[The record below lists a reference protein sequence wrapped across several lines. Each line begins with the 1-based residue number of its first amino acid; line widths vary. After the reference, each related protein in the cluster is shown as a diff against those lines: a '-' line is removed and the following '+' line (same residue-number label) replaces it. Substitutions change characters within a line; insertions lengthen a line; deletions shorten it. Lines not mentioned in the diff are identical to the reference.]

1 MARIYS
7 NAATT
12 TLFNLGQNL
21 IDIANA
27 VDNGTILKQETLT
40 IDYDSQTDFTIT
52 SVPNGNKV
60 LLSLNGQLLTDGA
73 DYTLTDTTITILSN
87 ELETSDVLV
96 VSYLA

>member
-27 VDNGTILKQETLT
+27 VDYGTILKQETL
-40 IDYDSQTDFTIT
+40 IISHDSQTDFTI
-52 SVPNGNKV
+52 SSAPNGNKV

-73 DYTLTDTTITILSN
+73 DYTLTDTTITILN
-87 ELETSDVLV
+87 DELETSDILI

>member
-1 MARIYS
+1 MARVYS
-7 NAATT
+7 TATAS
-12 TLFNLGQNL
+12 LLSFGQSL
-21 IDIANA
+21 VDIATA

-40 IDYDSQTDFTIT
+40 ITSNGQTTFSISDL
-52 SVPNGNKV
+52 PNGNKI

-87 ELETSDVLV
+87 ELETSDILI

>member
-27 VDNGTILKQETLT
+27 VDYGTILKQETLT
-40 IDYDSQTDFTIT
+40 ISHDSQTDFTIT

-73 DYTLTDTTITILSN
+73 DYTLTDTTITILNN
-87 ELETSDVLV
+87 ELETSDILI